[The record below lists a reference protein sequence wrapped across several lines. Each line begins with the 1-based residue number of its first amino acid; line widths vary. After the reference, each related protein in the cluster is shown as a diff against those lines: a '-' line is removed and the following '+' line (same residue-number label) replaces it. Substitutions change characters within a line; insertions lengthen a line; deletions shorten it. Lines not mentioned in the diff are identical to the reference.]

1 MTRVNTSSSSYLVSD
16 TNARQLGSAA
26 HHVAGSR
33 GCGTGAQVS
42 YYPFQ
47 SLIAIRDESRRNCEL
62 NVSTIRALT
71 ELERATHKI
80 RLHVIILPVPVLTS
94 AGSSLLH
101 FHQIPRLGNVITI
114 KIHLPGVLQPCLGR
128 PSDQRGTDCRRKTLS
143 RPRAAV
149 LGDTML
155 QSQ

>member
-1 MTRVNTSSSSYLVSD
+1 MSLD
-16 TNARQLGSAA
+16 LEAA
-26 HHVAGSR
+26 
-33 GCGTGAQVS
+33 AQELR
-42 YYPFQ
+42 YPFQ
-47 SLIAIRDESRRNCEL
+47 SLIAIRDESRSNCEL

-114 KIHLPGVLQPCLGR
+114 KIHLPGAGWCPAAMPR
-128 PSDQRGTDCRRKTLS
+128 P
-143 RPRAAV
+143 PI
-149 LGDTML
+149 
-155 QSQ
+155 

>member
-1 MTRVNTSSSSYLVSD
+1 MTPTPASSGQ
-16 TNARQLGSAA
+16 QLTMSLDLEAA
-26 HHVAGSR
+26 
-33 GCGTGAQVS
+33 AQELR
-42 YYPFQ
+42 YPFQ
-47 SLIAIRDESRRNCEL
+47 SLIAIRDESRSNCEL

-128 PSDQRGTDCRRKTLS
+128 PSDRRGTDCRRKTLS